1 SASRRSAAT
10 ARRSVIRRSAFT
22 RASSSTRWITSTA
35 RSTSTA
41 WGRWRASLSCPSSSA
56 TGSSARTERPR
67 RPQGREVRLGTL
79 RLSEQAPGNGAVNRP
94 GMLTALHGGNEPA
107 EQLLRARQLARGA
120 AAMCGARALE
130 RTAQRLH
137 TGFEAGLL
145 LPAAHLRRGGLQE
158 HLLNLDDSTV
168 DLVEPGERVARWN
181 RGRWRRRGGGGGGRG
196 WVGRGGVGRR
206 GRGGRLDRG
215 CRHGRGGGRG
225 WFGRGGGGDRRLS
238 GGGGRRRRGRRGWGE
253 RRRGGHDRGGGR
265 ERHGRDGDAGCRG
278 GGRPRNGR
286 GGRRAALDACVRAA
300 AGRQRALVRR
310 AGIEVVAEGC

>member
-94 GMLTALHGGNEPA
+94 GTLTALHGGDEPA

-181 RGRWRRRGGGGGGRG
+181 RGRWRRRGGGGG
-196 WVGRGGVGRR
+196 
-206 GRGGRLDRG
+206 RG
-215 CRHGRGGGRG
+215 CCGGGGRG
-225 WFGRGGGGDRRLS
+225 RGRRGGGGGRLS
-238 GGGGRRRRGRRGWGE
+238 GGGGRRRRRCRGCGG
-253 RRRGGHDRGGGR
+253 RRRGGHGRGGGR
-265 ERHGRDGDAGCRG
+265 GRHGRGGDAGCRG

-286 GGRRAALDACVRAA
+286 GGRRAALDA
-300 AGRQRALVRR
+300 
-310 AGIEVVAEGC
+310 